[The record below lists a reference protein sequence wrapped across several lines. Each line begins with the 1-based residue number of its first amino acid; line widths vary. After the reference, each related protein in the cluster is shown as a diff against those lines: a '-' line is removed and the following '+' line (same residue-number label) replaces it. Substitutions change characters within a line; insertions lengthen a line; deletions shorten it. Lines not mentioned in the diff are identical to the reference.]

1 MRSIF
6 TPEGKGTGLIS
17 LALKC
22 LGFLLVLLILAGG
35 AACVRAAA
43 EQSVLEI
50 TEAHLESG
58 PLDLAGV
65 LWIAEDPDRS
75 WTLEIAVDPAEDGR
89 YRPYTSSGLAGTQSE
104 SAFWVKLE
112 LAHMEAERRDL
123 VLELEK
129 PHLSQV
135 TFYWIEGATGRLLKE
150 VEAGRSLPFKDRLVQ
165 HRNFIYPVSFA
176 PDSRQVIY
184 MRIITDS
191 YLQLPMKLWTAEGF
205 AEKEQGTNLA
215 LGIFYGVMLGI
226 ALFNLFLFVVIR
238 ERVYLYYVLFVT
250 AFALLQAVWDG
261 IAYQYLWPNWPGWEA
276 KSNPAMLVTVT
287 LLALL
292 FTHYFLS
299 APQNA
304 PRIGKLNRLAAGG
317 LILLLVLLLLL
328 PPGGLATQA
337 AVYGVAGGLVMTV
350 TNFIGLRFRTRASR
364 YYAAAWLL
372 LLAGALVNLLAAFKL
387 LPLNAV
393 TLYAP
398 RIGMGCEAVLL
409 SMALADRYN
418 TLKKAKQSEERQ
430 GQLLRELHEMSK
442 TLTATYDLDRLLDY
456 TVESFVRV
464 TGCEAGCIMLES
476 EEGAAVKAA
485 RGNIGPWA
493 DAHTAGVDTN
503 HHADVLEGP
512 RIRLEIP
519 IRHQGR
525 QLGEVLLFSSRPVL
539 VPDKELAILAE
550 YAGQV
555 GISIENARLF
565 QEISRMATTDGL
577 TGAFNRSYV
586 LQLAAS
592 DFRRCQEAREPMSLM
607 MLDIDW
613 FKEINDRYGHLAGDK
628 VIRKVA
634 RTLKKL
640 VHTNG
645 VTGRYGG
652 EEFIVLLPGM
662 KLEVARQLAEKLREG
677 IGMLDIPVDGARL
690 VRVTVS
696 LGLAAAAPSMKSV
709 EELVN
714 LADAALYRAK
724 AAGRNRVEME
734 VPAAR
739 RQTGNAH

>member
-6 TPEGKGTGLIS
+6 IPEGKITGLIS
-17 LALKC
+17 LALKS
-22 LGFLLVLLILAGG
+22 LGVLLILLILAGG

-43 EQSVLEI
+43 EQSAVEI

-75 WTLEIAVDPAEDGR
+75 WTLGIAADPAEDSR
-89 YRPYTSSGLAGTQSE
+89 YRPYTASRLAGSQSE
-104 SAFWVKLE
+104 SAFWVRLE

-150 VEAGRSLPFKDRLVQ
+150 IEAGRSLPFKDRLVQ

-205 AEKEQGTNLA
+205 AKKEQGTNLA

-250 AFALLQAVWDG
+250 AFSLLQSVWDG
-261 IAYQYLWPNWPGWEA
+261 IAYQYLWPSWPGWEA
-276 KSNPAMLVTVT
+276 KSNPALLVAVT

-304 PRIGKLNRLAAGG
+304 PRIGRLNRLTAGG
-317 LILLLVLLLLL
+317 LILLLVVLLLL

-350 TNFIGLRFRTRASR
+350 TNLIGLRFRTRASR

-372 LLAGALVNLLAAFKL
+372 LLAGSLVNLLAAFKL
-387 LPLNAV
+387 MPLNAI

-398 RIGMGCEAVLL
+398 RIGMGGEAVLL

-430 GQLLRELHEMSK
+430 GLLLRELHEMSK

-464 TGCEAGCIMLES
+464 TGCDAGCIVLES

-485 RGNIGPWA
+485 RGDIGPWTGA
-493 DAHTAGVDTN
+493 RTAGFDTDN
-503 HHADVLEGP
+503 HMEGP

-525 QLGEVLLFSSRPVL
+525 QLGEVLLFSARPVL
-539 VPDKELAILAE
+539 VPDNELAILAE

-592 DFRRCQEAREPMSLM
+592 DFRRCQETREPMSLM

-613 FKEINDRYGHLAGDK
+613 FKEINDRYGHQTGDK

-645 VTGRYGG
+645 VAGRYGG

-677 IGMLDIPVDGARL
+677 IGMMEIPVDGAGP

-714 LADAALYRAK
+714 LADTALYRAK
-724 AAGRNRVEME
+724 ASGRNRVEME

-739 RQTGNAH
+739 RQTGNAQ

>member
-1 MRSIF
+1 MRSTFIH
-6 TPEGKGTGLIS
+6 EANMSSSMSLIVKSLGL
-17 LALKC
+17 L
-22 LGFLLVLLILAGG
+22 LLVL
-35 AACVRAAA
+35 ACSGVFWSARAAA
-43 EQSVLEI
+43 EQDVLAI
-50 TEAHLESG
+50 TEARLLSG
-58 PLDLAGV
+58 PEELTGFIR
-65 LWIAEDPDRS
+65 IAEDQGRF
-75 WTLEIAVDPAEDGR
+75 WTLEQAADPARDR
-89 YRPYTSSGLAGTQSE
+89 DYLPYSSSGLAGSQSE

-112 LAHMEAERRDL
+112 LVNAVPSRRDL
-123 VLELEK
+123 ILELEK
-129 PHLSQV
+129 PHLSYV
-135 TFYWIEGATGRLLKE
+135 TFYWTDGATGSLQKE
-150 VEAGRSLPFKDRLVQ
+150 VEAGRALPFRDRLVP
-165 HRNFIYPVSFA
+165 HRNFIYPVSF
-176 PDSRQVIY
+176 PPESRQVIY
-184 MRIITDS
+184 MRIVTDS

-205 AEKEQGTNLA
+205 LGKEQSTNLA

-226 ALFNLFLFVVIR
+226 ALFNLFLFLLIR
-238 ERVYLYYVLFVT
+238 ERVYLYYVLFVMT
-250 AFALLQAVWDG
+250 FVLLQAVWDG
-261 IAYQYLWPNWPGWEA
+261 VAYQYLWPGWPGWEA
-276 KSNPAMLVTVT
+276 KSNPVLLVSVV
-287 LLALL
+287 LSALL
-292 FTHYFLS
+292 FTHHFIS
-299 APQNA
+299 VAEHA
-304 PRIGKLNRLAAGG
+304 PRLGKLNRLASGG
-317 LILLLVLLLLL
+317 GALLLLVLVLL
-328 PPGGLATQA
+328 PGALSTKI
-337 AVYGVAGGLVMTV
+337 AVYGVAAGMVMIIA
-350 TNFIGLRFRTRASR
+350 NMIGVRFRNRASR

-387 LPLNAV
+387 MPLNAI

-398 RIGMGCEAVLL
+398 RIGMGGEAMLL

-430 GQLLRELHEMSK
+430 GLLLRELHEMSK

-456 TVESFVRV
+456 TVESFIRV
-464 TGCEAGCIMLES
+464 TGCEAGCIVLES

-485 RGNIGPWA
+485 RGNIGRWTGV
-493 DAHTAGVDTN
+493 HTAGFDTDN
-503 HHADVLEGP
+503 NEDVSEGP
-512 RIRLEIP
+512 RVRLEIP

-525 QLGEVLLFSSRPVL
+525 QLGEVLLFSSRPVQ
-539 VPDKELAILAE
+539 VPDNELAILAE

-677 IGMLDIPVDGARL
+677 IGMLDIPMDGAGL

-709 EELVN
+709 EELVD

-724 AAGRNRVEME
+724 AAGRNRVEEE
-734 VPAAR
+734 VPAS
-739 RQTGNAH
+739 RQTGSNF